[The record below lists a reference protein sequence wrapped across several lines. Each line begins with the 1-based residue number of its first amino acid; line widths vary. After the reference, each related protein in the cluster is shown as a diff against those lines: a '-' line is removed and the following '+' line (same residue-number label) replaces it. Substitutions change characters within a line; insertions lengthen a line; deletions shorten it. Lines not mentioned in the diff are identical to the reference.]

1 MKVLIVDDELLTI
14 KNLKYS
20 FEQDN
25 YEVESTGDSNEALKK
40 ITTTDYDII
49 ILDLVLP
56 QTNGLEVCQK
66 IREISNVPILILSA
80 NNDDMSKILGL
91 EYGAD
96 DYITKPFNILELK
109 ARMKAILRRTRGTSQ
124 KANEQT

>member
-49 ILDLVLP
+49 ILDLVL
-56 QTNGLEVCQK
+56 
-66 IREISNVPILILSA
+66 
-80 NNDDMSKILGL
+80 
-91 EYGAD
+91 
-96 DYITKPFNILELK
+96 
-109 ARMKAILRRTRGTSQ
+109 
-124 KANEQT
+124 

>member
-25 YEVESTGDSNEALKK
+25 YEVESTDDSNEALKK

-49 ILDLVLP
+49 ILDLILP
-56 QTNGLEVCQK
+56 ETDGLEVCQV
-66 IREISNVPILILSA
+66 REISNVPILILSA
-80 NNDDMSKILGL
+80 NNEDMSKILGL
-91 EYGAD
+91 EYG
-96 DYITKPFNILELK
+96 
-109 ARMKAILRRTRGTSQ
+109 G
-124 KANEQT
+124 